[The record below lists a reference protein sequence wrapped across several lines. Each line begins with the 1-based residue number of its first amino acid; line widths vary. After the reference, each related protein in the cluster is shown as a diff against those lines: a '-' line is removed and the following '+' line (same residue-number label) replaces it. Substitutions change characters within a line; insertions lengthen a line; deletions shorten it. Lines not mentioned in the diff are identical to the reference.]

1 MWACQQMSWGRRIAG
16 RCLPFGGA
24 KIHQYRC
31 YELCNAS
38 RNAETRTLPG
48 QKISLGHHGWAGGR
62 ATWLGRSLV
71 SDAEGEATTV
81 VSVSDG
87 TPVLVPFPDA
97 DEDEE
102 LEAALEIACGKAKT
116 ASS

>member
-1 MWACQQMSWGRRIAG
+1 
-16 RCLPFGGA
+16 
-24 KIHQYRC
+24 
-31 YELCNAS
+31 
-38 RNAETRTLPG
+38 
-48 QKISLGHHGWAGGR
+48 
-62 ATWLGRSLV
+62 
-71 SDAEGEATTV
+71 